1 MITNQLHKP
10 VYIPSLEA
18 SDIYSHMIHNR
29 ELKFKYVGMI
39 PSSLE
44 LEKLT
49 SIGLVAHESKPSEKF
64 ISDDIINVKFKQ
76 KVKSAKELIN
86 KIKKK
91 IERLNENQSE
101 YKQKLIEFVKVL
113 KQEKN
118 LDKWREI
125 SNESLRHILYVD
137 GFTLTNTNEKTKK
150 VTSTKYVV
158 YKRSSAKSRI
168 GQCLF
173 IKEELYNEMI
183 HWSQLGL
190 SLTDKNIDVPSLLA
204 YQSLVGSSLES
215 VIHIKPE
222 NILIVKDI
230 ESKFKRV
237 CNVIRKGE
245 NDLLDSFEED
255 ALISNSLFDGQSLL
269 DASYFPEG
277 KGMLLLRNHMFKSAA
292 FNCNIQKYLMDN
304 CPDNIEYDKW
314 EIPDMFGDPI
324 LAKNVHLIITPS
336 SLKALKFSR
345 IVGGDA
351 KMFRYWKEFVKD
363 NTEGFSTF
371 GVVKSEKQSK
381 HVDGSIVMQQSSY
394 QMLNSLPMTKDD
406 IHELSIYERDY
417 TYKLKND
424 DVFFIQH
431 IQKSVNSVNSNT
443 MFIDL
448 YNHNKNITR
457 TKIFRD
463 FRKAEI
469 NRHLT
474 HVKHGKIRMRGDYC
488 TMLGNPLEF
497 LSHAIGRFNVNN
509 EPTLKAN
516 EIHTPLFDYD
526 VELVGFRNPHTSP
539 SNVLL
544 AKNVYVN
551 EIKRYFNLTD
561 NIVCVNAVNFP
572 LQDILSGSD
581 YDSDTLVLFDTPRI
595 LELAKKCFGKYRVC
609 INSVDSDKRPYN
621 LTKSD
626 IAVIDNQLSLSQKN
640 IGRVVNLGQFCM
652 SRYWDLLNNGSSE
665 QDLSDLLKKIDIMT
679 VLSGICIDLAKK
691 FYDIDIDEEV
701 DNVANTKELK
711 VDKPLFWK
719 YVSQNK
725 NINTAKMDCPMDYL
739 YEELSEVKYADHREN
754 LYLSDLLVKQDIKS
768 SDRKQE
774 KKIIE
779 YVEQMCNKIN
789 NVYATVRDDE
799 ERDRKLNDIIKYYD
813 FYVGKLK
820 VKPET
825 MYGLLVK
832 ISKNKTTKVSTKL
845 MTILH
850 KTQRETFL
858 GSFYQ

>member
-1 MITNQLHKP
+1 MNSQLHKP

-18 SDIYSHMIHNR
+18 SDIYSHMTHNR

-44 LEKLT
+44 LEKLI
-49 SIGLVAHESKPSEKF
+49 SIGLIAHESKPSEKY
-64 ISDDIINVKFKQ
+64 ISNDIINVKFKQ
-76 KVKSAKELIN
+76 KVKSATELIS

-91 IERLNENQSE
+91 IDRLNDGQAE
-101 YKQKLIEFVKVL
+101 YKQKLLDFIKVL

-125 SNESLRHILYVD
+125 SNGSLRHLLYVD
-137 GFTLTNTNEKTKK
+137 GFTLSHTNEKSKK
-150 VTSTKYVV
+150 VITTKYVV

-183 HWSQLGL
+183 RWSQLGL
-190 SLTDKNIDVPSLLA
+190 SLEDKNIDVPSLLA
-204 YQSLVGSSLES
+204 YQSLVGSSLEG
-215 VIHIKPE
+215 VVHIKPE
-222 NILIVKDI
+222 NILIVQDI
-230 ESKFKRV
+230 DSKFKRI
-237 CNVIRKGE
+237 CNVVRKG
-245 NDLLDSFEED
+245 NNGLLDSFEEE

-269 DASYFPEG
+269 DSNYFPKD

-292 FNCNIQKYLMDN
+292 FNCNIQKYMLDN
-304 CPDNIEYDKW
+304 CPSNIVYDEWKVH
-314 EIPDMFGDPI
+314 DMFGNEI
-324 LAKNVHLIITPS
+324 FAKDIHLIITPS
-336 SLKALKFSR
+336 SLKALKFSS
-345 IVGGDA
+345 IIGGDA
-351 KMFRYWKEFVKD
+351 EMFWYWKEFIKD
-363 NTEGFSTF
+363 NDNGYSTF

-381 HVDGSIVMQQSSY
+381 HVDGSFVMQQSSY
-394 QMLNSLPMTKDD
+394 QMLNSLPMTKED
-406 IHELSIYERDY
+406 IHELSDYEREY

-424 DVFFIQH
+424 DDFFIQH
-431 IQKSVNSVNSNT
+431 IQKSINSVNSNS

-448 YNHNKNITR
+448 YNQNKNITR

-474 HVKHGKIRMRGDYC
+474 HVKHGKIRVRGDYC

-497 LSHAIGRFNVNN
+497 LSHAIGKFDVN
-509 EPTLKAN
+509 ETPTLKDN
-516 EIHTPLFDYD
+516 EIHSPLFDYD
-526 VELVGFRNPHTSP
+526 IELVGFRNPHTSP

-544 AKNVYVN
+544 AKNVYN
-551 EIKRYFNLTD
+551 SQIERYFNLTD
-561 NIVCVNAVNFP
+561 NIVCVNAINFP

-581 YDSDTLVLFDTPRI
+581 YDSDTLVLFNTPRM

-609 INSVDSDKRPYN
+609 INKVDSDKRQYN
-621 LTKSD
+621 LTKED
-626 IAVIDNQLSLSQKN
+626 MAMIDNQLSLSQKN
-640 IGRVVNLGQFCM
+640 IGRVVNLGQLCM
-652 SRYWDLLNNGSSE
+652 SRYWDLLNKGSSE
-665 QDLSDLLKKIDIMT
+665 QDLTDLLKKIDIMT

-701 DNVANTKELK
+701 ENVANTKELK

-725 NINTAKMDCPMDYL
+725 NISTAKMDCPMDYL
-739 YEELSEVKYADHREN
+739 YEEMSNFEYADQKEN
-754 LYLSDLLVKQDIKS
+754 INLRDLLIKQNIKS

-774 KKIIE
+774 SKIID

-789 NVYATVRDDE
+789 KTYASIRDDE
-799 ERDRKLNDIIKYYD
+799 ERDRVLNDIIKYYD

-825 MYGLLVK
+825 MYGLLLK
-832 ISKNKTTKVSTKL
+832 TSKNKTHIATKL
-845 MTILH
+845 MAILH
-850 KTQRETFL
+850 KTQREIFI
-858 GSFYQ
+858 GSFNQ